1 MPELVTI
8 ESVTANTPVEI
19 YYCNIFSGSCEYVA
33 TVSTF
38 PFTFI
43 VPESAS
49 TEDFIVKIVDIYSQE
64 KGEEV
69 FITPTPTVSPTVTVT
84 PTPSI
89 TPTSSVTPSIT
100 PTITLSNS
108 PTPSITP
115 TNTPTVS
122 ATPTIYPHEVGLT
135 KFDESSANVCADNL
149 TILNYFTYL
158 SDGPIA
164 LGIVVYE
171 VNAAGTLFNPVV
183 GEDKYIKM
191 QWDTDIYQVQINNI
205 GEITDFVLCV

>member
-19 YYCNIFSGSCEYVA
+19 YYCNVMSGGCEYVA
-33 TVSTF
+33 TVATF
-38 PFTFI
+38 PYTFI
-43 VPESAS
+43 VPQSAS
-49 TEDFIVKIVDIYSQE
+49 SEDFIVKIVDIYSQE
-64 KGEEV
+64 FGEEV
-69 FITPTPTVSPTVTVT
+69 FVTPTPTVSPTITPSPTPSVT
-84 PTPSI
+84 PT
-89 TPTSSVTPSIT
+89 TSLTPSIT
-100 PTITLSNS
+100 PTITPTISL
-108 PTPSITP
+108 TPSITP
-115 TNTPTVS
+115 TITPSQT
-122 ATPTIYPHEVGLT
+122 ATPTIYPHEIGLN
-135 KFDESSANVCADNL
+135 KYDVSSSSVCDDNL

-191 QWDTDIYQVQINNI
+191 QWNNDIYQVQINNI